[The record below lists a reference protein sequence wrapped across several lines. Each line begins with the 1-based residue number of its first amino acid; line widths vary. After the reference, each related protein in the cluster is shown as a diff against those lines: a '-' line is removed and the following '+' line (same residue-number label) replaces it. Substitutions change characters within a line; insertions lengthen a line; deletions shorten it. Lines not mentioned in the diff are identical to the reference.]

1 MNDKNDIMSCPY
13 YSSSSIVNVEMA
25 IIRTGNQACPR
36 AVPSHR
42 VHLETQGDVGMEV
55 NLTVTPNPMH
65 C

>member
-42 VHLETQGDVGMEV
+42 VHLETQGDVGMGV
-55 NLTVTPNPMH
+55 NLTVTPNPMD